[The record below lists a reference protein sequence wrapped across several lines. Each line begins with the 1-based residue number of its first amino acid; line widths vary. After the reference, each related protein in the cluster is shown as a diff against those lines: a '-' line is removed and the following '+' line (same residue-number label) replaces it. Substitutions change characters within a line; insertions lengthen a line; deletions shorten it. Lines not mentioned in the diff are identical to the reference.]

1 MRNYRI
7 DLKQGQTSPP
17 IVVGIAATFIQT
29 VSSTLG
35 RPVSVLDVG
44 CGSGLIMQMIKEQ
57 TGCISSCIGI
67 DYSPF
72 VVEALQQKDIYNQA
86 IFSKASVLPFQDKTF
101 DCVLSIE
108 CLEHLYSNHVV
119 QSLNELQRVANYIFI
134 STPTIRYV
142 INQGW
147 LNQEI
152 AEAVDDPDPID
163 FDEFC
168 SLEGAV
174 HKSTVY
180 PGSMLNA
187 GFERDPHSDATS
199 EFYFGKSYLIDT
211 NLIEC
216 VGIERHSIDL
226 SKNDY
231 RQDYIELLKNS
242 LQLDERIVK

>member
-108 CLEHLYSNHVV
+108 CLEHLYSNHVEQAKEQIGRELTLKERIELWEQLPNKDIMDFPIGPLTDEQYHTV
-119 QSLNELQRVANYIFI
+119 LSSLDIPRRTREPYPLPTLKIVGYPDEYNYPHNEKLFDELEPCDLILENYQSH
-134 STPTIRYV
+134 PTIK
-142 INQGW
+142 
-147 LNQEI
+147 
-152 AEAVDDPDPID
+152 AP
-163 FDEFC
+163 
-168 SLEGAV
+168 
-174 HKSTVY
+174 
-180 PGSMLNA
+180 
-187 GFERDPHSDATS
+187 
-199 EFYFGKSYLIDT
+199 
-211 NLIEC
+211 
-216 VGIERHSIDL
+216 L
-226 SKNDY
+226 SN
-231 RQDYIELLKNS
+231 
-242 LQLDERIVK
+242 